1 MSQPDITES
10 DATAIGSR
18 LAGARVAA
26 AQPARSG
33 GNNRVFRLEMAEGPP
48 LALKHYP
55 SDGRDRL
62 GQEYD
67 ALSFLS
73 RHGIMSTPRPV
84 GKDADAFCALYQWFD
99 GEAAGLHPRGDD
111 ADQLA
116 DFLIELQRLRDADGA
131 QNLRN
136 ASASIFSPEQAIA
149 QYEQRLDGLRRP
161 ADDHPDLRAFL
172 ERSLIPGTDATIRKL
187 RRRYAEL
194 GHDPAADLA
203 PAHRALSP
211 SDFGLHNAL
220 RAEDGCLRFIDFE
233 YFGWDDPVKLV
244 SDAAIHPGSDLPEA
258 SANRLIERLSRTFE
272 ASDDAFAIRRDA
284 LYPLFGAIWC
294 LIVLNAYLP
303 ESRSRRA
310 MAAQGSD
317 VTIRLVG
324 QLDKARRL
332 HQTICQASRRRDPDL
347 TPR

>member
-1 MSQPDITES
+1 MSEPDIS
-10 DATAIGSR
+10 AADAMAIGSR
-18 LAGARVAA
+18 LAGAPVAA

-33 GNNRVFRLEMAEGPP
+33 GNNRVFRLEMAKGPA

-73 RHGIMSTPRPV
+73 RHGITSTPRPIAR
-84 GKDADAFCALYQWFD
+84 DADAFCALYQWFD
-99 GEAAGLHPRGDD
+99 GEAAVQRPQDDD

-116 DFLIELQRLRDADGA
+116 DFLIELQKLRDADGA
-131 QNLRN
+131 QTLRN
-136 ASASIFSPEQAIA
+136 ASASIFSPEEAIA
-149 QYEQRLDGLRRP
+149 QYEQRLDGLRRAS
-161 ADDHPDLRAFL
+161 ADEPELRAFVDS
-172 ERSLIPGTDATIRKL
+172 SLVPSTDVAIQRL
-187 RRRYAEL
+187 RRRYTEL
-194 GHDPAADLA
+194 GRDPGEDLA
-203 PAHRALSP
+203 PVHRALSP

-220 RAEDGCLRFIDFE
+220 RGEDGRLRFIDFE

-244 SDAAIHPGSDLPEA
+244 SDTALHPGSDLPEA
-258 SANRLIERLSRTFE
+258 NANRLTERLTQAFAAR
-272 ASDDAFAIRRDA
+272 DDAFAIRRDV
-284 LYPLFGAIWC
+284 LYPVFGAIWC

-310 MAAQGSD
+310 LAAQGGD
-317 VTIRLVG
+317 LTVRLAG
-324 QLDKARRL
+324 QLAKARRL
-332 HQTICQASRRRDPDL
+332 HKTICQRDPDL

>member
-1 MSQPDITES
+1 MSEPDIS
-10 DATAIGSR
+10 AADAMAIGSR
-18 LAGARVAA
+18 LAGAPVAA

-33 GNNRVFRLEMAEGPP
+33 GNNRVFRLEMAEGPA

-73 RHGIMSTPRPV
+73 RHGITSTPRPIA
-84 GKDADAFCALYQWFD
+84 KDSDASCALYQWFD
-99 GEAAGLHPRGDD
+99 GEAAVLRPQDGD

-116 DFLIELQRLRDADGA
+116 DFLIELQKLCNADGA
-131 QNLRN
+131 QTLRN
-136 ASASIFSPEQAIA
+136 ASASIFSPEEAVA
-149 QYEQRLDGLRRP
+149 QYGQRLDGLRR
-161 ADDHPDLRAFL
+161 ASDDHPDLRAFMDD
-172 ERSLIPGTDATIRKL
+172 SLVPSTAIAIRRL
-187 RRRYAEL
+187 RQRYAEL
-194 GHDPAADLA
+194 GRDPAADLA

-220 RAEDGCLRFIDFE
+220 RAADGRLRFIDFE

-244 SDAAIHPGSDLPEA
+244 SDTAIHPGSNLPEA
-258 SANRLIERLSRTFE
+258 KANRLTERLAQAFAAR
-272 ASDDAFAIRRDA
+272 DDAFAIRLDV

-310 MAAQGSD
+310 LAAQGGD
-317 VTIRLVG
+317 LTVRLAG
-324 QLDKARRL
+324 QLDKARQL
-332 HQTICQASRRRDPDL
+332 HQTICQRDPDL

>member
-1 MSQPDITES
+1 MSEPDISAS
-10 DATAIGSR
+10 DAMAIGSR
-18 LAGARVAA
+18 LAGAPVAA

-33 GNNRVFRLEMAEGPP
+33 GNNRVFRLEMAEGPA

-73 RHGIMSTPRPV
+73 RHGITSTPRPIA
-84 GKDADAFCALYQWFD
+84 KDSDASCALYQWFD
-99 GEAAGLHPRGDD
+99 GEAAVLRPQDGD

-116 DFLIELQRLRDADGA
+116 NFLIELQKLCNADGA
-131 QNLRN
+131 QTLRN
-136 ASASIFSPEQAIA
+136 ASASIFSPEEAVA
-149 QYEQRLDGLRRP
+149 QYEQRLDGLRR
-161 ADDHPDLRAFL
+161 ASVDHPDLRAFMDD
-172 ERSLIPGTDATIRKL
+172 SLIPSTAIAIRQL

-194 GHDPAADLA
+194 GRDLAADIA
-203 PAHRALSP
+203 PAHRVLSP

-220 RAEDGCLRFIDFE
+220 RAADGRLRFIDFE

-244 SDAAIHPGSDLPEA
+244 SDTAIHPGSDLPEA
-258 SANRLIERLSRTFE
+258 KANRLTERLTQAFAAR
-272 ASDDAFAIRRDA
+272 DDAFAIRLDV
-284 LYPLFGAIWC
+284 LYPVFGAIWC

-310 MAAQGSD
+310 FAAQGGD
-317 VTIRLVG
+317 LTVRLAG

-332 HQTICQASRRRDPDL
+332 HQTICQRDPDL

>member
-1 MSQPDITES
+1 M
-10 DATAIGSR
+10 AIGSR
-18 LAGARVAA
+18 LAGARVAS

-33 GNNRVFRLEMAEGPP
+33 GNNRVFRLEMANGPP

-67 ALSFLS
+67 ALSFLA
-73 RHGIMSTPRPV
+73 RHGITSTPQPV
-84 GKDADAFCALYQWFD
+84 AKDAHAFCALYQWFD
-99 GEAAGLHPRGDD
+99 GEAAVLRPQDDD

-116 DFLIELQRLRDADGA
+116 DFLIELQKLRDAEGA

-136 ASASIFSPEQAIA
+136 ASASIFSPEAAIT
-149 QYEQRLDGLRRP
+149 QYEQRLDALRR
-161 ADDHPDLRAFL
+161 ASDDHPDLRAFI
-172 ERSLIPGTDATIRKL
+172 EGSLVPSTAVAIRQL

-194 GHDPAADLA
+194 GRDPTADLA
-203 PAHRALSP
+203 PTHRALSP

-220 RAEDGCLRFIDFE
+220 RAEDGRLRFIDFE

-244 SDAAIHPGSDLPEA
+244 SDTAIHPGSDLPEA
-258 SANRLIERLSRTFE
+258 SANRLIERLSRAFE
-272 ASDDAFAIRRDA
+272 ASDDAFAIRRDV
-284 LYPLFGAIWC
+284 LYPVFKGIWC

-303 ESRSRRA
+303 DSRSRRA
-310 MAAQGSD
+310 MAAQGGD
-317 VTIRLVG
+317 VTIRLAG

-332 HQTICQASRRRDPDL
+332 HQTIRLTDL
-347 TPR
+347 PK

>member
-1 MSQPDITES
+1 MSEPEIS
-10 DATAIGSR
+10 ARDAVSIGSR
-18 LAGARVAA
+18 LSGARVAA

-33 GNNRVFRLEMAEGPP
+33 GNNRVFRLEMANGPP

-62 GQEYD
+62 GQEFD
-67 ALSFLS
+67 ALTFLS
-73 RHGIMSTPRPV
+73 RHGITSTPRPIA
-84 GKDADAFCALYQWFD
+84 KDPAAFCALYQWFD
-99 GEAAGLHPRGDD
+99 GDAAVLHPRQDD

-116 DFLIELQRLRDADGA
+116 DFLIELQTLRNAEGA
-131 QNLRN
+131 KALRN
-136 ASASIFSPEQAIA
+136 ASASIFSPEEAIA
-149 QYEQRLDGLRRP
+149 QYEQRLDGLRRAP
-161 ADDHPDLRAFL
+161 ESHPDLRAFMDG
-172 ERSLIPGTDATIRKL
+172 SLVPSTSIAIRKL

-194 GHDPAADLA
+194 GLDPAADLA

-220 RAEDGCLRFIDFE
+220 RAPDGRLRFIDFE

-244 SDAAIHPGSDLPEA
+244 SDTALHPGSNLPED
-258 SANRLIERLSRTFE
+258 SANRLIAVLSHAFE
-272 ASDDAFAIRRDA
+272 AGDDAFAIRRDV

-310 MAAQGSD
+310 LAAQGGD
-317 VTIRLVG
+317 LTVRLAG

-332 HQTICQASRRRDPDL
+332 HQAICERDPDL

>member
-1 MSQPDITES
+1 MSETDITAP
-10 DATAIGSR
+10 DAMAIGSR
-18 LAGARVAA
+18 LAGVQVAA
-26 AQPARSG
+26 AQPAQSG
-33 GNNRVFRLEMAEGPP
+33 SNNRVFRLEMAKGPP
-48 LALKHYP
+48 LALKLYP

-73 RHGIMSTPRPV
+73 RHGIISTPRPV
-84 GKDADAFCALYQWFD
+84 AKDADAFCALYQWFD
-99 GEAAGLHPRGDD
+99 GEAAVLRPQGDD

-116 DFLIELQRLRDADGA
+116 DFLIDLQKLRDAEGA

-136 ASASIFSPEQAIA
+136 ASASIFSPEAAIA
-149 QYEQRLDGLRRP
+149 QYEQRLDRLRR
-161 ADDHPDLRAFL
+161 ASDDHPDLRAFM
-172 ERSLIPGTDATIRKL
+172 EGSLVPSTDVAIRQL
-187 RRRYAEL
+187 RRCYAEL
-194 GHDPAADLA
+194 GWDPAADLA

-244 SDAAIHPGSDLPEA
+244 SDTAIHPGSDLQEA
-258 SANRLIERLSRTFE
+258 SANRLIERLSRAFE
-272 ASDDAFAIRRDA
+272 AGDDAFAIRRDV
-284 LYPLFGAIWC
+284 LYPVFKGIWC

-303 ESRSRRA
+303 DSRSRRA

-317 VTIRLVG
+317 VTIRLAG

-332 HQTICQASRRRDPDL
+332 HQTIRPTEL
-347 TPR
+347 PK

>member
-1 MSQPDITES
+1 MSEPDVS
-10 DATAIGSR
+10 AQDAMAIGAR
-18 LAGARVAA
+18 LSGARVVGV
-26 AQPARSG
+26 QPARAG
-33 GNNRVFRLEMAEGPP
+33 GNNRVFRLAMAEGPA

-62 GQEYD
+62 NQEYD

-73 RHGIMSTPRPV
+73 RHAITSTPRPIA
-84 GKDADAFCALYQWFD
+84 KDADAQCALYQWFD
-99 GEAAGLHPRGDD
+99 GEAAVLRPQADD

-116 DFLIELQRLRDADGA
+116 DFLIDLQRLRDAAGA
-131 QNLRN
+131 RDLRS
-136 ASASIFSPEQAIA
+136 ASAAIFSPDEAVA
-149 QYEQRLDGLRRP
+149 QYEQRLNGLRR
-161 ADDHPDLRAFL
+161 AAADHPDLREFL
-172 ERSLIPGTDATIRKL
+172 DGSLVPSTAIAIRQL

-194 GHDPAADLA
+194 GRDPGADLA

-220 RAEDGCLRFIDFE
+220 RGEDGRLRFIDFE

-244 SDAAIHPGSDLPEA
+244 SDTAMHPGSNLPEA
-258 SANRLIERLSRTFE
+258 KANQLTERLTQAFAAR
-272 ASDDAFAIRRDA
+272 DDAFAIRLDV

-310 MAAQGSD
+310 LAAQGGD
-317 VTIRLVG
+317 LTVRLAG

-332 HQTICQASRRRDPDL
+332 HQTICQRDPDL

>member
-1 MSQPDITES
+1 MSETDITAP
-10 DATAIGSR
+10 DAMAIGSR

-26 AQPARSG
+26 AQPTRSG

-67 ALSFLS
+67 ALSFLA
-73 RHGIMSTPRPV
+73 RHGITSTPRPV
-84 GKDADAFCALYQWFD
+84 AKDADAFCALYQWFD
-99 GEAAGLHPRGDD
+99 GEAAVLRPQGDD

-116 DFLIELQRLRDADGA
+116 DFLIELQKLREAEGA

-136 ASASIFSPEQAIA
+136 ASASIFSPEAAIA
-149 QYEQRLDGLRRP
+149 QYEQRLDALRR
-161 ADDHPDLRAFL
+161 ASDDHPDLCAFL
-172 ERSLIPGTDATIRKL
+172 EGSLVPSTDAAIRQL

-194 GHDPAADLA
+194 GRDPAADLA
-203 PAHRALSP
+203 PTHRALSP

-220 RAEDGCLRFIDFE
+220 RAEDGRLRFIDFE
-233 YFGWDDPVKLV
+233 YFGWDDPVKLM
-244 SDAAIHPGSDLPEA
+244 SDTAIHPGSDLPEA
-258 SANRLIERLSRTFE
+258 SANHLIERLSRAFE
-272 ASDDAFAIRRDA
+272 ASDDAFAIRRDV
-284 LYPLFGAIWC
+284 LYPVFKGIWC

-303 ESRSRRA
+303 DSRSRRA
-310 MAAQGSD
+310 MAAQGGD
-317 VTIRLVG
+317 VRIRLAG

-332 HQTICQASRRRDPDL
+332 HQTIRPTDL
-347 TPR
+347 PK

>member
-1 MSQPDITES
+1 MSEPDISTE
-10 DATAIGSR
+10 DAVSIGSR
-18 LAGARVAA
+18 LSGARVVAA
-26 AQPARSG
+26 HPARPG
-33 GNNRVFRLEMAEGPP
+33 GNNRVFRLEMANGPP

-67 ALSFLS
+67 ALTFLS
-73 RHGIMSTPRPV
+73 RHGITSTPRPIA
-84 GKDADAFCALYQWFD
+84 KDPAAFCALYQWFD
-99 GEAAGLHPRGDD
+99 GDAAVLHPQQED

-116 DFLIELQRLRDADGA
+116 DFLLELQTLRNAEGA
-131 QNLRN
+131 KALRN
-136 ASASIFSPEQAIA
+136 ASASIFSPEEAIA
-149 QYEQRLDGLRRP
+149 QYEQRLDGLRRVP
-161 ADDHPDLRAFL
+161 ESHPDLRAFMDG
-172 ERSLIPGTDATIRKL
+172 SLVPSTSIAIRKL

-194 GHDPAADLA
+194 GLDPAADLA

-220 RAEDGCLRFIDFE
+220 RAPDGRLRFIDFE

-244 SDAAIHPGSDLPEA
+244 SDTALHPGSSLPED
-258 SANRLIERLSRTFE
+258 SANRLIAVLSHAFE
-272 ASDDAFAIRRDA
+272 AGDDAFAIRRDV

-310 MAAQGSD
+310 LAAQGGD
-317 VTIRLVG
+317 LTVRLAG

-332 HQTICQASRRRDPDL
+332 HQAICERDPDL